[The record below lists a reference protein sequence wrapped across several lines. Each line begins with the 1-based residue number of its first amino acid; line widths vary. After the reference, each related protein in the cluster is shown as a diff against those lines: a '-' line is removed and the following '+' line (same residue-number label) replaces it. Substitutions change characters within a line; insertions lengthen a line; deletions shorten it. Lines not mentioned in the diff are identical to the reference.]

1 MKKWST
7 REVAKLAGV
16 SPATVSRVLNSH
28 DSVAPDLAER
38 VRAAIRT
45 LEEGVPGARPM
56 VARRVVVAFPRRIE
70 TYEPDPMGGVFYGQ
84 VLSGMHEVLRE
95 GGHDLSLLPYDPSDG
110 AEAIVR
116 SHQERF
122 DGLILMGA
130 DSSEELAREAQRQG
144 MPVIVVDKQVRG
156 VDSVVS
162 DNVGGAMEATAHV
175 IEAGYRHLFYL
186 CESFSDPSFLARR
199 QGFEQAVAACG
210 RTDLVVRYA
219 ELGRGWLDAP
229 AVLAE
234 LSQEISLPVGLVAG
248 NDMTALHM
256 LALARAKGLSVPGQ
270 VGLAGFDD
278 IALAARVDPA
288 LTTVRIDKMEMGR
301 LAARRVL
308 ERMTMPDLL
317 PITITMHVALV
328 VRESTNIGG
337 NRPQA

>member
-1 MKKWST
+1 M
-7 REVAKLAGV
+7 
-16 SPATVSRVLNSH
+16 
-28 DSVAPDLAER
+28 
-38 VRAAIRT
+38 
-45 LEEGVPGARPM
+45 
-56 VARRVVVAFPRRIE
+56 VAFPRRLE
-70 TYEPDPMGGVFYGQ
+70 AYEPDPMGGAFYGQ

-130 DSSEELAREAQRQG
+130 DSSEELARVAQREG

-162 DNVGGAMEATAHV
+162 DNVGGAIEVTAHA
-175 IEAGYRHLFYL
+175 IGAGYRRLFYL

-199 QGFEQAVAACG
+199 QGFEQAVAASG
-210 RTDLVVRYA
+210 QAADLEVRSA

-229 AVLAE
+229 QVLESLAQTRPCAV
-234 LSQEISLPVGLVAG
+234 IAG
-248 NDMTALHM
+248 NDMTALHI
-256 LALARAKGLSVPGQ
+256 LALARAKGIRVPDEM
-270 VGLAGFDD
+270 GLAGFDD
-278 IALAARVDPA
+278 IALAVKVDPP

-308 ERMTMPDLL
+308 ERMMMPDLL

-328 VRESTNIGG
+328 VRGSLQHGTD
-337 NRPQA
+337 RPQA

>member
-7 REVAKLAGV
+7 REIAKLAGV
-16 SPATVSRVLNSH
+16 SAATVSRVLNNH
-28 DSVAPDLAER
+28 ESVTADLAER

-45 LEEGVPGARPM
+45 LEEPDSAKVLPSHRI
-56 VARRVVVAFPRRIE
+56 VVAFPQRIE
-70 TYEPDPMGGVFYGQ
+70 EYEPDPMGGAFYGQ
-84 VLSGMHEVLRE
+84 VLSGMHEIFRE
-95 GGHDLSLLPYDPSDG
+95 GGHEFTLLPYNPADG
-110 AEAIVR
+110 ARTIVKA
-116 SHQERF
+116 QQGRF

-162 DNVGGAMEATAHV
+162 DNLGGAIEVTEHV
-175 IEAGYRHLFYL
+175 LHAGYRNLVYVA
-186 CESFSDPSFLARR
+186 ETFSDPSFLARK
-199 QGFEQAVAACG
+199 QGFEQAVSQSG
-210 RTDLVVRYA
+210 LSGLTVRSA

-229 AVLAE
+229 AVLDE
-234 LSQEISLPVGLVAG
+234 LCQTLPLPFAMVVG
-248 NDMTALHM
+248 NDMTALHL
-256 LALARAKGLSVPGQ
+256 LAMVRAKGLSVPDQ

-278 IALAARVDPA
+278 IALAARVDPP
-288 LTTVRIDKMEMGR
+288 LTTVRVDKMEMGR

-328 VRESTNIGG
+328 VRQSTQLDGS
-337 NRPQA
+337 RPQA